1 MTRALQDTVVDA
13 PDLEMMA
20 RLGPRLGRSFSAGEV
35 LFREGERS
43 DEAFLIQ
50 AGRVRVVKRVRQTE
64 RSLNIARVGELI
76 GESAL
81 VDGSPR
87 TQTAIAVSDGAAL
100 VFDRAS
106 FKQAVAEFPLLG
118 ARICEQMISR
128 VRDAEDQIEVMML
141 RDAQSKIVSALIKLT
156 RGQDAS
162 ALLEL
167 SPVELSARV
176 GVDVDTV
183 KRTVLRLREQ
193 QYLRIV
199 GEKVEILD
207 LDALKRLYTLL
218 GSKEELRG

>member
-1 MTRALQDTVVDA
+1 MSRGLQDTIIDA
-13 PDLEMMA
+13 PDFEMMA
-20 RLGPRLGRSFSAGEV
+20 KLGPRYGRTFAAGDV
-35 LFREGERS
+35 LYREGDRAV
-43 DEAFLIQ
+43 EAFLIQ
-50 AGRVRVVKRVRQTE
+50 SGRVRVVKRVRQTE
-64 RSLNIARVGELI
+64 RSLSIARVGELI

-81 VDGSPR
+81 IEGSMR
-87 TQTAIAVSDGAAL
+87 TQTAIALADGAAL

-106 FKQAVAEFPLLG
+106 FKAVLSEFPLL
-118 ARICEQMISR
+118 ASRICEQMISR

-141 RDAQSKIVSALIKLT
+141 RDTQSKIVSALLKLS
-156 RGQDAS
+156 RGQEAS

-167 SPVELSARV
+167 SPVDLSAKV

-207 LDALKRLYTLL
+207 LDALRRLYTLL

>member
-1 MTRALQDTVVDA
+1 MTRTLQDTLIDA
-13 PDLEMMA
+13 PDIEMMA
-20 RLGPRLGRSFSAGEV
+20 RLGPRFGRAFAAGDV
-35 LFREGERS
+35 LYREGERAV
-43 DEAFLIQ
+43 EAFLVQ

-64 RSLNIARVGELI
+64 RSLSIARAGELI

-81 VDGSPR
+81 IDGSLR
-87 TQTAIAVSDGAAL
+87 TQTAIAVADGAAL
-100 VFDRAS
+100 VFDRLS
-106 FKQAVAEFPLLG
+106 FKQVINEFPLLG
-118 ARICEQMISR
+118 SRVCEQMIAR
-128 VRDAEDQIEVMML
+128 VRDAEDQVEVMML
-141 RDAQSKIVSALIKLT
+141 RDTQSKVVSALLKLA
-156 RGQDAS
+156 RGQDES

-207 LDALKRLYTLL
+207 LDALRRLYTLL